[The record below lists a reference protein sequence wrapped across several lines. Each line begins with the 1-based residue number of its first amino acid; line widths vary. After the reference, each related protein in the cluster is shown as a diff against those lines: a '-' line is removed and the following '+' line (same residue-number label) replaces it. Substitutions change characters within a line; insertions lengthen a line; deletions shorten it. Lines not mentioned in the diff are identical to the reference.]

1 MSNRRRVIIG
11 LAFVTALAAVT
22 VLLREHTS
30 LDVLIRHEGRLRD
43 LIARHTLTAWLV
55 GLGIYY
61 LTSLVPGTG
70 GKSIVFGWLFGLWP
84 ALVMI
89 DVALT
94 LAALTGFLVSRY
106 LIRDFV
112 ESRFAM
118 QVYRLNDHLHRD
130 GTFYLLFLRMVH
142 VPFTFMN
149 YVCGA
154 LQVPPRTFWWTT
166 QIGLIPGTFVFVFA
180 GTRLPTLKELA
191 EEGPLRLLDPWL
203 IAGLLLTAV
212 LPILIRQTVR
222 HFYKPLDDDAD
233 STIEN
238 SSTGIPTRPH

>member
-11 LAFVTALAAVT
+11 LVFVTALAAVT

-222 HFYKPLDDDAD
+222 HFYKPL
-233 STIEN
+233 E
-238 SSTGIPTRPH
+238 RRR